1 MKERE
6 KGVRMVIKV
15 LSVVSL
21 LTTTMVSTSMGMRLE
36 PGGEYTGVTLVI
48 SDDVPDHDCE
58 EMLAKL
64 KVNYQRNIRPKCK
77 FNGVYCSKCK
87 SKDSNTNCNTISN
100 CVFLVVV
107 RNKDNAAVVCRL
119 LII

>member
-1 MKERE
+1 
-6 KGVRMVIKV
+6 MVAKV
-15 LSVVSL
+15 LMLVTAMLVP
-21 LTTTMVSTSMGMRLE
+21 TTMGMRLE
-36 PGGEYTGVTLVI
+36 REGEYSGVTLVI

-77 FNGVYCSKCK
+77 FKGVFCSECK
-87 SKDSNTNCNTISN
+87 SKDSNTNCNIISN

>member
-1 MKERE
+1 MKE
-6 KGVRMVIKV
+6 GVTMVTKV
-15 LSVVSL
+15 LMLVTAMMVP
-21 LTTTMVSTSMGMRLE
+21 TTMGMRLE

-64 KVNYQRNIRPKCK
+64 KVNYQRNIRPQCK

-107 RNKDNAAVVCRL
+107 RNKDNAAVVCQL